1 MTTTPT
7 RPLDDDLARTLDGYR
22 AELRT
27 HCHRILGNAADAED
41 AVQETMIRA
50 WRSIGRFEGRSS
62 LRTWLYRIA
71 TNLCVDHVRGRAR
84 RPVPVD
90 VEPEATPAPAPAAQ
104 PAPGPD
110 EAVEANE
117 SVRRALL
124 AAVTHLPPRQR
135 AALVLYDVFR
145 WPATDVA
152 ALMGTTT
159 ASVTSSVQR
168 ARATLADPPRRREPS
183 TEDRRLVDRYA
194 DAFGRY
200 DVAALAAVERA
211 AC

>member
-1 MTTTPT
+1 MTATST
-7 RPLDDDLARTLDGYR
+7 RPVDDDLARTLDGYR

-27 HCHRILGNAADAED
+27 HCHRILGSAADAED

-50 WRSIGRFEGRSS
+50 WRSFHRFEGRSA

-71 TNLCVDHVRGRAR
+71 TNLCLDHVRGRAR

-90 VEPEATPAPAPAAQ
+90 VEPEEMPAPAPAAH
-104 PAPGPD
+104 PAPRPD
-110 EAVEANE
+110 EVAETNE
-117 SVRRALL
+117 SVRRAFL

-135 AALVLYDVFR
+135 SVLVLYDVFR

-152 ALMGTTT
+152 ALLGTTT
-159 ASVTSSVQR
+159 ASVTSSAQR
-168 ARATLADPPRRREPS
+168 ARATLAGPPRRREP
-183 TEDRRLVDRYA
+183 TVEDRRLVDRYA

-200 DVAALAAVERA
+200 DLAALAAVEA
-211 AC
+211 PC